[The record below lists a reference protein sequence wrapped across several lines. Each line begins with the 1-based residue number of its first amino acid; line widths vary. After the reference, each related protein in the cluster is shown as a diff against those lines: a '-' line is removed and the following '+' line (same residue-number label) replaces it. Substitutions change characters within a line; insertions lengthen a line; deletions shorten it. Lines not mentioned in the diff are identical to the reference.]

1 MSSRPL
7 RAVAHATVLVAVNL
21 TLGLGIAQ
29 AGSIFRGTFDPV
41 DFGGFIELDVPATC
55 IQPDGFI
62 AAGTSNCGDVAVTS
76 LFVQN
81 PPPPDAAT
89 DSLTF
94 APPNISNEID
104 GLWWVNGV
112 LTGIDSFSIGPA
124 GPSGGSFFTNV
135 NGYQISFASGHFNNI
150 ATGNPQ
156 AFLFACNFGCDGGQ
170 QVGDPAVVH
179 PFVAVSVP
187 EPGSIALLLGGLA
200 AGWFTRQRRKSKR

>member
-7 RAVAHATVLVAVNL
+7 RAVAHAALLIAANL
-21 TLGLGIAQ
+21 MLGLGTAH
-29 AGSIFRGTFDPV
+29 AGSIFRGTFDPI
-41 DFGGFIELDVPATC
+41 DFGGFIVLDVPANC
-55 IQPDGFI
+55 IATDGFV
-62 AAGTSNCGDVAVTS
+62 AAGTGSCGDVVITS

-94 APPNISNEID
+94 APPNISDEID

-112 LTGIDSFSIGPA
+112 LTGIDSFDIGPA
-124 GPSGGSFFTNV
+124 GPSDGPFFTNL
-135 NGYQISFASGHFNNI
+135 NGYQVSFASGHFNNI
-150 ATGNPQ
+150 ATGSPQ
-156 AFLFACNFGCDGGQ
+156 AFLLACNFGCDGGQ

-187 EPGSIALLLGGLA
+187 EPGSIALILGGLA
-200 AGWFTRQRRKSKR
+200 AVWLTRRRRIVTR